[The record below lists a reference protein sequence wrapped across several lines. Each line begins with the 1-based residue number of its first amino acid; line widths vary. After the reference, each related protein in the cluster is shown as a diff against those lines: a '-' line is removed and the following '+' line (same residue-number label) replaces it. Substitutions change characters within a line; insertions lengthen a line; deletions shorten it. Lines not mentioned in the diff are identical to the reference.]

1 MDMDKAAFGLDTTDN
16 PGADSQR
23 LASASSFHIVALKA
37 ATCSPM
43 DFGQS
48 NHIPN
53 PAETG
58 IDTTRL
64 HRLHEAVKVEAV
76 PSAQKGRE
84 SGELLFCNR

>member
-1 MDMDKAAFGLDTTDN
+1 MVMDKAASSLHTTDN

-23 LASASSFHIVALKA
+23 LASASSFHTVAPKA
-37 ATCSPM
+37 ATCSLM
-43 DFGQS
+43 DCGQF

-58 IDTTRL
+58 IDAARL

-76 PSAQKGRE
+76 PIA
-84 SGELLFCNR
+84 